1 MDLQLYL
8 RVLWRFRLLV
18 VVGFL
23 LAFALAFLSFVNVT
37 FRDGKPSFS
46 YRETRLW
53 ESRAVVWV
61 TRESFEAGRATLS
74 EGETADLSGRAALYA
89 TLAQS
94 DAVRETMRDEGPIN
108 GALEVSASYD
118 SKRRSSLPFIV
129 ISAFAASPATAQ
141 SLAGR
146 QMDALIQFI
155 ENQQAADRI
164 PPSQRVVFE
173 VLKRPTPAALVVD
186 RSLTRPMVIF
196 LTVMIAVLGL
206 AFILENLRP
215 RVRPVAQEDVR
226 AISPRDTERRSA

>member
-215 RVRPVAQEDVR
+215 RGLRGLEQERPVESIA
-226 AISPRDTERRSA
+226 DTQRRSA

>member
-23 LAFALAFLSFVNVT
+23 LAFALAFLSFVNVS
-37 FRDGKPSFS
+37 FRDGKPGFS
-46 YRETRLW
+46 HREARLW
-53 ESRAVVWV
+53 ESRASLWV
-61 TRESFEAGRATLS
+61 TREGFDAGRATS
-74 EGETADLSGRAALYA
+74 EGGTGDFSGRAALYA
-89 TLAQS
+89 GLAQS
-94 DAVRETMRDEGPIN
+94 DAVREIMREEGPIN
-108 GALEVSASYD
+108 GALEVSTSYD
-118 SKRRSSLPFIV
+118 SRRRSSLPFIV

-155 ENQQAADRI
+155 EDQQAADRI
-164 PPSQRVVFE
+164 PPSQRVVLQ
-173 VLKRPTPAALVVD
+173 VLRQPGPAALVAD
-186 RSLTRPMVIF
+186 RSLTRPIVIF

-215 RVRPVAQEDVR
+215 RVRPVAHEDVR
-226 AISPRDTERRSA
+226 AIPARDTEQRSA